1 MTKSVLLFWEVRTRL
16 LAISFGV
23 YSSEF
28 KPALKGDLFV
38 MRMKELPQLLQAS
51 EVLSQKTYVY
61 CDP

>member
-1 MTKSVLLFWEVRTRL
+1 MTKSVFLFWEVRTWP

-38 MRMKELPQLLQAS
+38 MKMKELPQSLQAS
-51 EVLSQKTYVY
+51 EVLSQRAYMY
-61 CDP
+61 RDP